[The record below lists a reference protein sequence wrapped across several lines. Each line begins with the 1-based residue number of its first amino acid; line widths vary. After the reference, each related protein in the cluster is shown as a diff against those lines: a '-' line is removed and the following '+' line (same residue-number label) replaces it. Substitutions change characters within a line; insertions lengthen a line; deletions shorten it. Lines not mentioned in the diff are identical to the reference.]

1 MAHRARDLEPRSLA
15 YLAALP
21 VTRRLDT
28 IAGPLLLCHGLGDDD
43 MARLR
48 PHDEGY
54 ALECIDSLAALRA
67 SDLAMV
73 VGGHTHERMV
83 RTFGALTFVNAGTLA
98 RDSSP
103 CFVVVDFETR
113 CVQFYDLDGDACIHE
128 AERLA
133 LP

>member
-1 MAHRARDLEPRSLA
+1 MAHQARDLAPKTLA

-21 VTRRLDT
+21 VTRRLQT
-28 IAGPLLLCHGLGDDD
+28 IAGPLLLCHGLGEDD

-54 ALECIDSLAALRA
+54 ALECIDALAALRA

-98 RDSSP
+98 PDRSP
-103 CFVVVDFETR
+103 CFVVVDLETH
-113 CVQFYDLDGDACIHE
+113 CAQFYDLDSDARIRE
-128 AERLA
+128 AERIA
-133 LP
+133 FP